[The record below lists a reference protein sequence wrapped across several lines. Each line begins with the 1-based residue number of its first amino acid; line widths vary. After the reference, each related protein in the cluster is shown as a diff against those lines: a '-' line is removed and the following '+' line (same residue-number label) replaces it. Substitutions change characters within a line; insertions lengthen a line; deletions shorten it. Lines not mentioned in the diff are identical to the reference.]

1 MYGGGAVYTN
11 EQQVDESK
19 LLCKAPDK
27 RKTCTRLDIGRFAQ
41 DHSDTDTIE
50 QFQSICNGKLL
61 PETVQQLRR
70 RYALKAQKHQK
81 I

>member
-11 EQQVDESK
+11 EQQVNECE

-27 RKTCTRLDIGRFAQ
+27 RKTCTPLDIGRFTQ
-41 DHSDTDTIE
+41 DHSDTDTID